1 MVGAGGVLTALY
13 RDVAFRLASCPPEEA
28 IRMLQELTLATVLKG
43 FREFDLDC
51 HSLANIISRT
61 DELAE
66 ELGSYFHQIDIN
78 PIVFSDDQWI
88 ALDAQL
94 TLAK

>member
-61 DELAE
+61 GELAE